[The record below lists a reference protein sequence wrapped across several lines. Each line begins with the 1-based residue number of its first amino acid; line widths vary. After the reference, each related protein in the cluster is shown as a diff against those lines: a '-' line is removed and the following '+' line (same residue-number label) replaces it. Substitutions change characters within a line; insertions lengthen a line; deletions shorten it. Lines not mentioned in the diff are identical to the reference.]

1 MSTCRHRTFLNTAHI
16 KDMLLGLA
24 RVSTDKQSL
33 ARQLDALAGAGV
45 EPSRIVVEH
54 GVSGAKTHREGLD
67 ELLRLV
73 REGDEVV
80 VAELSRLGRRTSQV
94 LQLVETL
101 SERGVTV
108 RCLQPAL
115 VFDVSPMSRLLLALL
130 AAVAE
135 MELETLR
142 QRTREGVAAAKAR
155 GRVGGR
161 PRVLTAAQ
169 VRQVRRM
176 RAEGVTLAECAEI
189 FAVSVSTIRRSCDV
203 GVRKQ
208 EDAL

>member
-1 MSTCRHRTFLNTAHI
+1 MTTAQPGCVEDRCHNRPILSTVHTRRSARRVALRNGAVLSTSRHRTFLSTAHI
-16 KDMLLGLA
+16 KGMLIGLA

-33 ARQLDALAGAGV
+33 ARQLDALAAAGV
-45 EPSRIVVEH
+45 EQPRIVIEH

-67 ELLRLV
+67 ELLRVV
-73 REGDEVV
+73 RGGDEVV

-94 LQLVETL
+94 LHLVEIL
-101 SERGVTV
+101 NERGVTV

-115 VFDVSPMSRLLLALL
+115 IFDASPMSRLLLALL

-161 PRVLTAAQ
+161 PRALTPAQ
-169 VRQVRRM
+169 
-176 RAEGVTLAECAEI
+176 G
-189 FAVSVSTIRRSCDV
+189 
-203 GVRKQ
+203 
-208 EDAL
+208 